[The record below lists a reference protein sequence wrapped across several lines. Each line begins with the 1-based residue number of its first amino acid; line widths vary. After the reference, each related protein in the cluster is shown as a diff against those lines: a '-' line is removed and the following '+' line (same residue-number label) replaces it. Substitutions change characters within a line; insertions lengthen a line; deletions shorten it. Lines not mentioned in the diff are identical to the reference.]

1 MLATFPRKQD
11 ADACNTQ
18 TNTDCVLLDLTK
30 DAASY
35 GEVLASSKQ
44 PTTRNIS
51 SGILDAMRAVV
62 TEAQVDLGEIEAV
75 AVGTTHFVNAL
86 IERNDEFLDRVA
98 VIRLCGKFTRGTPP
112 FASFPRELRAS
123 E

>member
-1 MLATFPRKQD
+1 M
-11 ADACNTQ
+11 
-18 TNTDCVLLDLTK
+18 LLDLTK
-30 DAASY
+30 NAASY

-51 SGILDAMRAVV
+51 NGIRNAMQAVI
-62 TEAQVDLGEIEAV
+62 TEAQVDLREIEAV

-86 IERNDEFLDRVA
+86 VERNDEFLDRVA

-123 E
+123 EWQSFVDTTRLCVSSMLIYTL

>member
-1 MLATFPRKQD
+1 M
-11 ADACNTQ
+11 
-18 TNTDCVLLDLTK
+18 LLDLTK
-30 DAASY
+30 NAASY
-35 GEVLASSKQ
+35 GDVLASSKQ

-51 SGILDAMRAVV
+51 NGIRNAMGAVIS
-62 TEAQVDLGEIEAV
+62 EAQVELSDIEAV

-86 IERNDEFLDRVA
+86 VERNDEVLDRVA

-123 E
+123 KRNLKYCIEIDMRLTE